1 MSYIKAFDE
10 EIIHYEDGRECINS
24 TTFERIQCH
33 HKPMSS
39 IEIDFDD
46 EIFVLIFLASLPN
59 SWEAM
64 RMAVNNSIGN
74 SKLKYNDMRDL
85 ILAKEVR
92 RRDASEYSGFGFAL
106 NLEHRGRSNSKG
118 HNDRFDLMK
127 GHNQEID
134 LSLRKQENVSIVEK
148 RVI

>member
-1 MSYIKAFDE
+1 MVVS
-10 EIIHYEDGRECINS
+10 NS
-24 TTFERIQCH
+24 T
-33 HKPMSS
+33 
-39 IEIDFDD
+39 
-46 EIFVLIFLASLPN
+46 
-59 SWEAM
+59 
-64 RMAVNNSIGN
+64 GN